1 MGGLL
6 VVLLLLLLGGGGALF
21 YFFVK
26 SGNTSASDVPV
37 CVNTMPEHAPAAETW
52 SGLEDLHQS
61 DDFIPQ
67 DTVYSY
73 YNPTPGMNC
82 PNCDAENP
90 SGKQFCM
97 VCGSRLHRTKFT

>member
-1 MGGLL
+1 MGGVI

-21 YFFVK
+21 YFMNK
-26 SGNTSASDVPV
+26 SGSTVSDGPV
-37 CVNTMPEHAPAAETW
+37 CVNTMPEKPPVTESW
-52 SGLEDLHQS
+52 SGLETLHQS